1 MGCVFREFALIQ
13 LVFDGSAILPGSEFL
28 LIQDEGSVR
37 TKRIPLVRPLGQW
50 NPQRFAHGAH
60 HLLEGG
66 VDPQVVVAELARVGE
81 RCNHLLYFIFAIT
94 AANRFSGNLLA
105 SELPHMGSVGEY
117 FQSWLSSFLRFI

>member
-1 MGCVFREFALIQ
+1 MGCIFREFALIQ
-13 LVFDGSAILPGSEFL
+13 LLFDGSATVPGSEFL
-28 LIQDEGSVR
+28 LIQNEGSVR
-37 TKRIPLVRPLGQW
+37 PQRVPLVRPFGQW
-50 NPQRFAHGAH
+50 NPSRFAHGAH
-60 HLLEGG
+60 HLLKCG